1 MCEVNHWDWSYSSVV
16 ECLPSMHKSWFP
28 DPEEKIVVVIIV
40 IVVVV
45 IIIIIITASMNIC
58 QF

>member
-1 MCEVNHWDWSYSSVV
+1 MPFLLSLGAASIGSTEEV

-45 IIIIIITASMNIC
+45 IIITASMNIC